1 MNEQDQLQ
9 DFLDYA
15 YVRSHS
21 KYTVLAYD
29 LGVRRFKKFLVDRY
43 DSSLQQ
49 ITSKLKDKTL
59 DVYELLRDFV
69 GYLDKSNLKPRT
81 IELSINAIK
90 GYLRFVGIKIYSEDF
105 KQVVKMPRKPKTRE
119 TPLSKEMLS
128 CLLRN
133 VSPKMQ
139 TIVLVAVSSGMRVGE
154 LGQLKISDIDF
165 DSKPTII
172 KIRAET
178 TKTRESRET
187 FLTDEATKSLKE
199 YLRRHFNWLEG
210 EPNDQLGGKTI
221 FGRTS
226 VNKKLKNENITT
238 NYSSSLLQNTL
249 KYHMKKIPSLNKK
262 NENGIHVIHFH
273 AFRKFFR
280 TTVGNVCGRDFAE
293 ALMGHRFYMDTYYLL
308 TEEKKRLMYLD
319 AEPHLTI
326 SDFKAV
332 EQNLRTVSEK
342 HAQLEGKV
350 NELMEY
356 LRVNSIKIPEFL
368 VS

>member
-1 MNEQDQLQ
+1 MSEQDQLQ
-9 DFLDYA
+9 NFLDNA

-21 KYTVLAYD
+21 KDTVLAYD
-29 LGVRRFKKFLVDRY
+29 LGVRRFKKFLVDRH

-90 GYLRFVGIKIYSEDF
+90 GYLRFGGIKIYSEDF

-226 VNKKLKNENITT
+226 INKKLKNENITT

-368 VS
+368 TS